1 MMQTTG
7 ETLAPSSPLKLA
19 LQLQR
24 AHMAV
29 SSTEDR
35 KKRGQ
40 VFTPPEVCR
49 FMAGLFTHIPTHF
62 RLLDPGAGVG
72 SLTAAMCEH
81 IAKLR
86 TPRQVELHLYETDPC
101 LTPHLRRV
109 IEECHK
115 ILQASGHS
123 LSAHLYKKDFIL
135 AHASTMGKARLLF
148 GDDSKRAG
156 GFDAVIMNPP
166 YFKLAKDSE
175 YTRLLPQIVHGQPNI
190 YTLFLAIGAELLRP
204 GGEMVAITP
213 RSFCSGLYFRAFRRW
228 FFRRMGLGRAH
239 LFLSRKEIFREAGI
253 LQESLI
259 TLTTRLGDH
268 PKKILLSTSY
278 GRDDLIGSATFS
290 LPASEILDD
299 SSRQLVIR
307 LPENPIDAEI
317 MRQVESWP
325 KNFSKR
331 GFRISTGPVVSFRA
345 RQFLCHTYDAASMV
359 PLLLDGSVRRFETV
373 WPPPRNGKPC
383 ALKVTT
389 KSERLL
395 LLAKNYVLLRR
406 FSAKEE
412 RRRLTASCLLAG
424 QFPAA
429 RVALENHLNYVYHA
443 AQELSEDETYGL
455 AALFN
460 SLLLD
465 RYFRTLS
472 GNTQVNATEIRTMP
486 FPDLETLADIGR
498 RVRQL
503 QGISPEETEELVLT
517 TLGIE
522 GQIRRRLL
530 AEAGR

>member
-1 MMQTTG
+1 
-7 ETLAPSSPLKLA
+7 
-19 LQLQR
+19 
-24 AHMAV
+24 
-29 SSTEDR
+29 
-35 KKRGQ
+35 
-40 VFTPPEVCR
+40 
-49 FMAGLFTHIPTHF
+49 MAGLFTHIPTHF

-72 SLTAAMCEH
+72 SLTAAMCER
-81 IAKLR
+81 IAKLH
-86 TPRQVELHLYETDPC
+86 TPRQVELHLYETDPR
-101 LTPHLRRV
+101 LTPHLYRV
-109 IEECHK
+109 IEECRRL
-115 ILQASGHS
+115 LQASGHS
-123 LSAHLYKKDFIL
+123 LSAHLYNEDFIL
-135 AHASTMGKARLLF
+135 AHASTMGEAGLLF
-148 GDDSKRAG
+148 GDDSERAD

-190 YTLFLAIGAELLRP
+190 YTLFMATGAELLRP

-228 FFRRMGLGRAH
+228 FFRRMGLRRAH
-239 LFLSRKEIFREAGI
+239 LFQSRKDIFREAGI

-259 TLTTRLGDH
+259 TLTTRLGH
-268 PKKILLSTSY
+268 CPKEVMLSTSC
-278 GRDDLIGSATFS
+278 GRNDLIGSATFS
-290 LPASEILDD
+290 LPSSEIFDD

-325 KNFSKR
+325 KDFSKR
-331 GFRISTGPVVSFRA
+331 GLRISTGPVVSFRA
-345 RQFLCHTYDAASMV
+345 RQFLRHTYDAASMI

-373 WPPPRNGKPC
+373 WPPPHDGKPC
-383 ALKVTT
+383 ALKVTA

-395 LLAKNYVLLRR
+395 LPAKNYVLLRR

-412 RRRLTASCLLAG
+412 RRRLIASCLLAG
-424 QFPAA
+424 QLPAA
-429 RVALENHLNYVYHA
+429 CVALENHLNYVYHA
-443 AQELSEDETYGL
+443 ARELSEDETYGL

-486 FPDLETLADIGR
+486 FPSIEALTEIGR

-503 QGISPEETEELVLT
+503 QGISLKEEEAERLVLT